1 MDLSINFRKSSKS
14 VLVFILAIFFASQ
27 SPSAKEKMIDNRIV
41 STNLCI
47 DALLIALIGTKDVVA
62 VSSVAGDPR
71 YSLIADEVK
80 SLKK

>member
-1 MDLSINFRKSSKS
+1 MDLSINSRISSKTG
-14 VLVFILAIFFASQ
+14 LVFILAIFFANQ

-47 DALLIALIGTKDVVA
+47 EALLIALTGPKNVVA

-71 YSLIADEVK
+71 
-80 SLKK
+80 